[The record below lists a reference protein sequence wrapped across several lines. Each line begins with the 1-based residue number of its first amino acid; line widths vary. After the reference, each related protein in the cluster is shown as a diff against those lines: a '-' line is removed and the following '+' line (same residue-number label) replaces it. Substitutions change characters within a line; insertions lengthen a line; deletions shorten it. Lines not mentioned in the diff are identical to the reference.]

1 METLTAQEKVIL
13 IENRDFNFLKDSI
26 IKTQEIEVLKELSEN
41 KNTPHSFLYIIST
54 IDYGTEGFIIPDV
67 STLKMNVIKNT
78 KTPNYILEKIIENSN
93 NKYILKAVCNIPNI
107 NNELVEFLFNQDN
120 EVIRASLAGNMN
132 IDKKYLEE
140 LSEDEEE
147 RIAFEANETIETI
160 ERIERMGLGQ
170 NISNDINSNK
180 GPVR

>member
-1 METLTAQEKVIL
+1 METLTAQNKIDL
-13 IENRDFNFLKDSI
+13 IKTRDFSSLKDSN
-26 IKTQEIEVLKELSEN
+26 IKEQELKVLEELSRSEF
-41 KNTPHSFLYIIST
+41 TPHSFLYIIST
-54 IDYGTEGFIIPDV
+54 IDYGTKGFAIPDI
-67 STLKMNVIKNT
+67 STLKINVINNI
-78 KTPNYILEKIIENSN
+78 KTPNYILEKIVENTN
-93 NKYILKAVCNIPNI
+93 NKYILKVVCNIPNI
-107 NNELVEFLFNQDN
+107 NNELIEFLFNQDN
-120 EVIRASLAGNMN
+120 EIIRTSLAGNMN

-147 RIAFEANETIETI
+147 RVAFEANETIETI